1 MKRTT
6 KMLSLILA
14 ALMLSA
20 SVLSACSDEPQDS
33 PDTTAPSSGDTTT
46 AEVTTAAETE
56 PSIPYDYIE
65 KKNYNG
71 KVFTIATPSSS
82 TRYIPGQFMTE
93 AETGDVIMDAAYE
106 RNLHVSEALGV
117 TIKHLMPVDSAGFA
131 AAIRAENQAQGDSW
145 DLISGFTKTT
155 APLVV
160 ENQFIANT
168 DLPYQEDISAK
179 AWYSAKMNDA
189 ALIGGKQYIFFSDM
203 TCITLSCTYGTFFNV
218 SLGERNGIKDLDK
231 LALEGK
237 WTFDKLLECVNG
249 FSKDLDGSGTWDKN
263 DQYGIGNYTARTSL
277 TGSTAMTYVYGFG
290 ERTAILNDN
299 GEPEIRLNSERMPSI
314 IEKINDLYWVGNR
327 CAEAGGADS
336 AGMFAE
342 GRLLF
347 WNAIIMHAANYMRD
361 MKDTYVALPMP
372 KYDEAQED
380 YYTIISAASS
390 MVEAVPVSAKD
401 KEFSSAVFDA
411 LAYEGNLNVIPAYF
425 EISMKL
431 KHSADNTA
439 SQLFDV
445 IRDGT
450 VVDFGLLYDGTT
462 GMFTLP
468 AKLLGTNS
476 NSFASEFAALKDK
489 TLAYYKEVIDM
500 MKK

>member
-1 MKRTT
+1 MKRMRGT
-6 KMLSLILA
+6 LSRTA
-14 ALMLSA
+14 ALLLLA
-20 SVLSACSDEPQDS
+20 SVLLGGCSESTDT
-33 PDTTAPSSGDTTT
+33 PDTDDTSA
-46 AEVTTAAETE
+46 AETTAAETTAAE
-56 PSIPYDYIE
+56 TAPPIPYEYIV
-65 KKNYNG
+65 KKNYDG
-71 KVFTIATPSSS
+71 KVFTIATPSSG
-82 TRYIPGQFMTE
+82 TRYIPGQFLTE
-93 AETGDVIMDAAYE
+93 SETGDVIMDAAYT
-106 RNLHVSEALGV
+106 RNLHVSEELG
-117 TIKHLMPVDSAGFA
+117 IKIRHLMPADSAGFA
-131 AAIRAENQAQGDSW
+131 AAIRAENQAQSDSW
-145 DLISGFTKTT
+145 DLVSGFTKTT

-160 ENQFIANT
+160 ESQFIANT
-168 DLPYQEDISAK
+168 ALPYQEDITDK

-189 ALIGGKQYIFFSDM
+189 ALIDGKQYIFFSDLS
-203 TCITLSCTYGTFFNV
+203 CITLSCTYGTFYNV
-218 SLGERNGIKDLDK
+218 SLGERNGIKGLDK

-277 TGSTAMTYVYGFG
+277 TGSTAMTYTYGFG
-290 ERTAILNDN
+290 ERTAVLQKN
-299 GEPEIRLNSERMPSI
+299 GEPEIRLNSERMPTI

-327 CAEAGGADS
+327 CAEASGADS

-342 GRLLF
+342 GKLLF

-372 KYDEAQED
+372 KYDENQEE
-380 YYTIISAASS
+380 YYTTISAGSS

-411 LAYEGNLNVIPAYF
+411 LAYEGNLSVIPAYF

-431 KHSADNTA
+431 KHAADSTA
-439 SQLFDV
+439 AQLFDI
-445 IRDGT
+445 IREGT

-476 NSFASEFAALKDK
+476 TAFASEFAAVKDK
-489 TLAYYKEVIDM
+489 ALAYYKEVIGM
-500 MKK
+500 IRK